1 MLTSEIKTASL
12 DEYNSKS
19 LKIASAIALIAGTWS
34 LLFEIFYFHYFVLD
48 IYFARVSFT
57 IISLTIFLFSFKE
70 LSGLVS
76 TILIHLLIISLISSF
91 IYTIYKIP
99 ATLFIN
105 SQIISL
111 LIFTTALIFSWEVKN
126 QIIVA
131 IYYNILFAAS
141 IIFNGSSIFLLPD
154 LFSITIFV
162 SLISLL
168 SVVASAINYKLREI
182 YKQKS
187 DENNFLFNSLPL
199 GICRT
204 DIHGNIISANKYLNR
219 LLGIN
224 DKENKLFN
232 YLLSDTL
239 KENFEKGIT
248 KNIEMEVEYE
258 KEGRIR
264 HLNVIADVITDNESA
279 KSYGFIIQDNTEV
292 IIAKH
297 EKERANKKLLDEI
310 TEKEKILRVAL
321 LQKNQKLQLLAKIN
335 HEVRTPLNA
344 ILLFH
349 EMVGDNILKSV
360 EEIKTYS
367 KSVKTSSSHLLNTIN
382 NFIDYAKIETGKM
395 EVEEELFNIK
405 EEITVVIQLL
415 TPLTFNKNIS
425 LYLRIDDDCLNLA
438 FTDAVKYRQIMINLI
453 ANSLKFTKV
462 GNVTVFLKN
471 VLVEKDKYMITT
483 IIEDTGIGIPLD
495 KLDYIFDPFVSSGN
509 VEETQHSSGLGLAIC
524 KEFIQMLGGNIIVE
538 SILGKGSK
546 FTLTLPYEYN
556 PAIQPQIR

>member
-168 SVVASAINYKLREI
+168 KLV
-182 YKQKS
+182 
-187 DENNFLFNSLPL
+187 
-199 GICRT
+199 
-204 DIHGNIISANKYLNR
+204 
-219 LLGIN
+219 
-224 DKENKLFN
+224 
-232 YLLSDTL
+232 
-239 KENFEKGIT
+239 
-248 KNIEMEVEYE
+248 M
-258 KEGRIR
+258 
-264 HLNVIADVITDNESA
+264 
-279 KSYGFIIQDNTEV
+279 
-292 IIAKH
+292 
-297 EKERANKKLLDEI
+297 
-310 TEKEKILRVAL
+310 
-321 LQKNQKLQLLAKIN
+321 
-335 HEVRTPLNA
+335 
-344 ILLFH
+344 
-349 EMVGDNILKSV
+349 
-360 EEIKTYS
+360 
-367 KSVKTSSSHLLNTIN
+367 
-382 NFIDYAKIETGKM
+382 
-395 EVEEELFNIK
+395 
-405 EEITVVIQLL
+405 
-415 TPLTFNKNIS
+415 
-425 LYLRIDDDCLNLA
+425 
-438 FTDAVKYRQIMINLI
+438 
-453 ANSLKFTKV
+453 
-462 GNVTVFLKN
+462 
-471 VLVEKDKYMITT
+471 
-483 IIEDTGIGIPLD
+483 
-495 KLDYIFDPFVSSGN
+495 
-509 VEETQHSSGLGLAIC
+509 
-524 KEFIQMLGGNIIVE
+524 
-538 SILGKGSK
+538 
-546 FTLTLPYEYN
+546 
-556 PAIQPQIR
+556 